1 MTRSCSAAM
10 MTAGWQQLQ
19 LATALREADSPAIS
33 RSFDVLLR
41 ACDHERERAPSNAVD
56 CRRRVREERAGRE
69 ELAARVAEVR
79 RKVAEAGLD
88 PAIVDEAVEAARRS
102 A

>member
-1 MTRSCSAAM
+1 MRS
-10 MTAGWQQLQ
+10 
-19 LATALREADSPAIS
+19 S
-33 RSFDVLLR
+33 RSASGHARLGCSLR
-41 ACDHERERAPSNAVD
+41 GPRQERSHIDEQTK
-56 CRRRVREERAGRE
+56 
-69 ELAARVAEVR
+69 VAEAR

>member
-1 MTRSCSAAM
+1 MAVQRFVGVEEARPVL
-10 MTAGWQQLQ
+10 GQ
-19 LATALREADSPAIS
+19 LAEEAASGAEVWLTKRGKPLAVLLSPEAYTQLREQAA
-33 RSFDVLLR
+33 
-41 ACDHERERAPSNAVD
+41 
-56 CRRRVREERAGRE
+56 RAGRD
-69 ELAARVAEVR
+69 ELAARVAEAR